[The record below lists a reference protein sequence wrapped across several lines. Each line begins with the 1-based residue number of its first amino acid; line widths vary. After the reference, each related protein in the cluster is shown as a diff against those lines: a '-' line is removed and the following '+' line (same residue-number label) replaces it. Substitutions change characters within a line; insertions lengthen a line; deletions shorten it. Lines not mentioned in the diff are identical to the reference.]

1 MLQLNKNIDVN
12 AWLRHFHENGGMMIS
27 ELFSK
32 STAIVVTSAIVAG
45 CAAPGAPVAQNG
57 TGDPCNPLAAALLG
71 GMVGYAAEGSGKGA
85 AAGAGIAA
93 AACLAINYSSQQD
106 KTSKQIQA
114 DYEKKYRK
122 LPEKTTVLSYT
133 SRLSAHAI
141 KPGSSTVLSTAAE
154 VVTGKNDQEPR
165 IDEEMVINTP
175 DNKEFKKLRKPA
187 GTTGGAY
194 TSRFNID
201 FPKGMDEGV
210 YHLTTSL
217 FINDKKVKSLKT
229 KLQVVLLKSGERSL
243 LVLNR

>member
-1 MLQLNKNIDVN
+1 
-12 AWLRHFHENGGMMIS
+12 MMIS
-27 ELFSK
+27 ELFCK
-32 STAIVVTSAIVAG
+32 NTSFILISAVVAG
-45 CAAPGAPVAQNG
+45 CAAPGAPGTQNG
-57 TGDPCNPLAAALLG
+57 AGDPCNPVAAAVLG

-93 AACLAINYSSQQD
+93 AACLAINYSSHQD

-114 DYEKKYRK
+114 DYEKKYKK
-122 LPEKTTVLSYT
+122 LPEKTTVISYT

-141 KPGSSTVLSTAAE
+141 KPGSSTVLSTTAE

-175 DNKEFKKLRKPA
+175 DNKEYKKLRKPA
-187 GTTGGAY
+187 GATGGAY

-210 YHLTTSL
+210 YPLTTSL
-217 FINDKKVKSLKT
+217 FINDKRVKSTKI
-229 KLQVVLLKSGERSL
+229 KLQVVLLESGERSL